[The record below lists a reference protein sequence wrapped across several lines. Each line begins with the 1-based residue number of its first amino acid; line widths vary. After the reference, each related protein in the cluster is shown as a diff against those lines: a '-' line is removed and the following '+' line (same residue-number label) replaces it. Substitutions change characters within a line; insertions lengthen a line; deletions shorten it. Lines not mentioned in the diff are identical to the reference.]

1 MFTNIL
7 IATDGSELAGRAVS
21 HGVSLAK
28 LAGSKVTALI
38 VEPSF
43 NVFGVPESQV
53 RQMPEA
59 FAKHTEHIKQHA
71 TKVLNHVAGVAKTAG
86 VSCETVQLEHVEAGQ
101 VPGGDDH
108 LHAPAE
114 RLHHWACH
122 R

>member
-1 MFTNIL
+1 MYKNIL
-7 IATDGSELAGRAVS
+7 IATDGSELAEKAVS

-59 FAKHTEHIKQHA
+59 FAKHTEYVKQHA
-71 TKVLNHVAGVAKTAG
+71 TKVLSHVADVAKTAG
-86 VSCETVQLEHVEAGQ
+86 IPCETVQLEHDQ
-101 VPGGDDH
+101 P
-108 LHAPAE
+108 
-114 RLHHWACH
+114 
-122 R
+122 